1 MVENARNKLR
11 ELLVLSIAVDCKR
24 VRRDGCM
31 NLKGSLVSKL
41 PEEKLLGSLK
51 IKRVTFRSREVND
64 IPIALKHVNL
74 LDRLDRLHIHLLQ
87 RALELLII
95 CARALVDFLD
105 LSPRGTF
112 AAVNLVI
119 SNYVRLYDRR
129 RGVWV
134 RSGGAYPAIEC

>member
-1 MVENARNKLR
+1 
-11 ELLVLSIAVDCKR
+11 
-24 VRRDGCM
+24 M

-51 IKRVTFRSREVND
+51 IKQVTFRSREVND
-64 IPIALKHVNL
+64 IPIALEHVDL

-112 AAVNLVI
+112 AAVNLFI

-134 RSGGAYPAIEC
+134 RCGGAYPAIEC